1 MLKSLSG
8 ALQLMTYFTA
18 GQPVWGVRELAKASG
33 VHYAVVHRVLAT
45 FAENGF
51 LEQDELGRYSLGL
64 RWFEMGE
71 VARRAFSPSEVV
83 GPALERLA
91 EQSGETVFLSWL
103 EGLDGLCV
111 DIVQSQHELR
121 FSIELGQRF
130 PLFAG
135 SHGKAILAFQPEAF
149 RHQVYAAAEQDGA
162 PIEAHLAR
170 IREDGWAHTQGET
183 ATGVAGLAVPLW
195 SKDRSTVVGSLA
207 ISGPQQRLG
216 EDAVPRLLE
225 ALRTAQAAIASV
237 VGFIRH
243 ARS

>member
-18 GQPVWGVRELAKASG
+18 RQPVWGVRELAKASG

-45 FAENGF
+45 FAESGF
-51 LEQDELGRYSLGL
+51 LVQDEVGRYALGL

-71 VARRAFSPSEVV
+71 TARKAFSPSDIVQ
-83 GPALERLA
+83 PALERLA
-91 EQSGETVFLSWL
+91 QQIGETVFLSWL
-103 EGLDGLCV
+103 DGHDGLCV

-130 PLFAG
+130 ALYAG
-135 SHGKAILAFQPEAF
+135 SHGKAILAFQPEAL
-149 RHQVYAAAEQDGA
+149 REQVYAAAGQDGA
-162 PIEAHLAR
+162 AVETHLAR

-183 ATGVAGLAVPLW
+183 APGVAGLAVPLW
-195 SKDRSTVVGSLA
+195 SKDRATVVGSLA
-207 ISGPQQRLG
+207 ISGPQQRLT
-216 EDAVPRLLE
+216 EDAIPRLLE
-225 ALRTAQAAIASV
+225 ALRAAQAAIAGV
-237 VGFIRH
+237 VGFIRQ